1 LKKTLLNDAVRI
13 GWIAA
18 FLAISMPNGV
28 ALADVVVVVSAKSP
42 VKSLTANQVLDIFLG
57 RSGRFPN
64 GGRAVPIDQQE
75 GVAARNEFY
84 TKLSGKSGAQLKA
97 YWSKIIFTGR
107 GQPPTA
113 VADGYDVKRTL
124 AANPSAIGY
133 IDQSLV
139 DDSVTVVLQ
148 GY

>member
-1 LKKTLLNDAVRI
+1 LKKPFLNSAVRI

-18 FLAISMPNGV
+18 LLAMSMPIRV
-28 ALADVVVVVSAKSP
+28 ALADAVVVVSAKSP

-57 RSGRFPN
+57 RSARFPS
-64 GGRAVPIDQQE
+64 GSRAVPIDQQE
-75 GVAARNEFY
+75 GAAARNDFY

-113 VADGYDVKRTL
+113 VADGYEVKRTL
-124 AANPSAIGY
+124 AANPAAIGY
-133 IDQSLV
+133 IDRSLV
-139 DDSVTVVLQ
+139 DDSVIVVLQ